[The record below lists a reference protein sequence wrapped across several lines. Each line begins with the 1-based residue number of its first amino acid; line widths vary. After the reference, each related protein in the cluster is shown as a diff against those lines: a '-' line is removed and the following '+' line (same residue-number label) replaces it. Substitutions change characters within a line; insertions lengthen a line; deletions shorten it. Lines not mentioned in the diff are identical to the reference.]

1 MQSFHYIR
9 AGTVEEAVA
18 QLAAEG
24 GQARA
29 LSGGTDLIVQL
40 REGRRTLER
49 VVDIKHLPELVH
61 LSYDPAIGL
70 TIGAAVACHQI
81 YGDAAIAAAYPGLID
96 AATLIG
102 GIQIQGR
109 ASLGGNLC
117 NASPAADS
125 IPALIAHGAI
135 CEIAGPNGRR
145 SVPVEAICT
154 GPGQTVLAPG
164 ELLVAIRIGAPVAH
178 SGAAYLRFT
187 PRNEMDIAVVGAGV
201 HVTLD
206 AAGEHFIAA
215 RIALG
220 AVAATPLLVEEAGA
234 ALVGQPVAPDTIAE
248 AARLAREAARPIDD
262 IRGTVAQRRH
272 LAGVLVRRA
281 LEQAVARA
289 KG

>member
-1 MQSFHYIR
+1 MQSFHYTR

-18 QLAAEG
+18 QLAAQG
-24 GQARA
+24 GQARP

-40 REGRRTLER
+40 REGRRSLEQ
-49 VVDIKHLPELVH
+49 VVDVKHLPELMQ
-61 LSYDPAIGL
+61 LSYDPAAGL
-70 TIGAAVACHQI
+70 IIGAAVPCHRI

-96 AATLIG
+96 SATLIG

-125 IPALIAHGAI
+125 IPTLIAYSAI
-135 CEIAGPNGRR
+135 CEIAGPHGRR
-145 SVPVEAICT
+145 SVPVEAICN
-154 GPGQTVLAPG
+154 GPGRTILAQG
-164 ELLVAIRIGAPVAH
+164 ELLVAIRIAAPAPR

-206 AAGEHFIAA
+206 AAGEHFTAA
-215 RIALG
+215 RVSLG
-220 AVAATPLLVEEAGA
+220 AVAATPLLVDAAGA
-234 ALVGQPVAPDTIAE
+234 SLVGQPVSPDAIAE
-248 AARLAREAARPIDD
+248 AARIAREAAQPIDD
-262 IRGTVAQRRH
+262 IRGTASQRRH

-289 KG
+289 RA

>member
-1 MQSFHYIR
+1 VQSFHYIR

-24 GQARA
+24 EQARA

-49 VVDIKHLPELVH
+49 VVDIKHLPELVQ
-61 LSYDPAIGL
+61 LSYDPAVGL

-81 YGDAAIAAAYPGLID
+81 YGDATIAAAYPGLID

-145 SVPVEAICT
+145 FVPVEAICT
-154 GPGQTVLAPG
+154 GPGRTILEPG
-164 ELLVAIRIGAPVAH
+164 ELLVAIRIAAPVAH

-206 AAGEHFIAA
+206 AAGEHFTAA
-215 RIALG
+215 RVALG